1 MNHGYSL
8 FLPKNFPHLLDDI
21 IVNRMPTISNR
32 FAKIKPSAIRQA
44 QIEFSK
50 RDDSVEAINV
60 AVGNVQLPMHPA
72 MQERMFHLDSS
83 ASPFRDGVVGYTET
97 VGTKESNAAVRRIL
111 EASILETSNI
121 YTHITSGGSE
131 AMEFMIMGIGE
142 RGRPLL
148 VIDPIYS
155 NYQSIAQR
163 VGVSLVSLPRELND
177 DGTFTSI
184 HPDLIEELILKHHPC
199 GLLVIPYDNP
209 TGTIMSKEILVA
221 LARLCVKYDMWLVSD
236 EAYREL
242 YYGDTSLVSIW
253 QISEQDTPGISGHRI
268 SIESASKVWNACG
281 IRIGAIVTDNEYFHT
296 QAVAEHTSNL
306 CASAI
311 GQYIFGA
318 IAEESVDDI
327 RSWFAKQKNYYRGL
341 IKNTVKDIQLHIPNS
356 IVTPPES
363 ALYSVVDVRKIVDE
377 HFSALDFCIYCAQTG
392 KVEIDNTW
400 YTLLMAPMSGFYTPG
415 IYSHDPGRTQMRI
428 AYVQEEKLIAKV
440 PLLLEKLLGS
450 YTSHK
455 K

>member
-1 MNHGYSL
+1 
-8 FLPKNFPHLLDDI
+8 
-21 IVNRMPTISNR
+21 MPLISNR
-32 FAKIKPSAIRQA
+32 FANSKPSAIRQA
-44 QIEFSK
+44 QIEFNK

-72 MQERMFHLDSS
+72 MQERMFHLDSPE
-83 ASPFRDGVVGYTET
+83 SPIRDGAVGYTET
-97 VGTKESNAAVRRIL
+97 VGTKEANTAVRRIL
-111 EASILETSNI
+111 EASDLETSNI

-131 AMEFMIMGIGE
+131 AMELVILGIGE
-142 RGRPLL
+142 KERPLL

-163 VGVSLVSLPRELND
+163 VGVSLVSLPRELNN

-184 HPDLIEELILKHHPC
+184 HPDHIEELIKKHHPS

-253 QISEQDTPGISGHRI
+253 QLSEKDVPGISGHRI

-281 IRIGAIVTDNEYFHT
+281 LRIGAIVTDNEYFHT

-311 GQYIFGA
+311 GQYVFGA
-318 IAEESVDDI
+318 IAEESVEDI
-327 RSWFAKQKNYYRGL
+327 RLWFAKQRDYYRDL
-341 IKNTVKDIQLHIPNS
+341 IKNTVKDIQSHIPN
-356 IVTPPES
+356 IIITPPES
-363 ALYSVVDVRKIVDE
+363 ALYSVVDVRNLVDD
-377 HFSALDFCIYCAQTG
+377 HFSALDFCIYCAQKG
-392 KVEIDNTW
+392 KVKIDDTW

-415 IYSHDPGRTQMRI
+415 IYGHDPGRTQMRI
-428 AYVQEEKLIAKV
+428 AYVQGEKLTAKV
-440 PLLLEKLLGS
+440 PVLLAKLLGS
-450 YTSHK
+450 YSSYK

>member
-1 MNHGYSL
+1 M
-8 FLPKNFPHLLDDI
+8 DDI

-72 MQERMFHLDSS
+72 MQERLFHFDSPR
-83 ASPFRDGVVGYTET
+83 SPFCSGVVGYTET
-97 VGTKESNAAVRRIL
+97 VGTKEANAAVRRIL
-111 EASILETSNI
+111 EASNLETSNV

-131 AMEFMIMGIGE
+131 AMELVIMGIGE
-142 RGRPLL
+142 KERPLL

-155 NYQSIAQR
+155 NYQSIAKR
-163 VGVSLVSLPRELND
+163 VGVSLVSLPRELNN
-177 DGTFTSI
+177 DGTFASI
-184 HPDLIEELILKHHPC
+184 NPDLIEELIKKHHPG

-221 LARLCVKYDMWLVSD
+221 LARLCVKYEMWLVSD

-253 QISEQDTPGISGHRI
+253 QISENDVPGLSGHRI

-318 IAEESVDDI
+318 IAEESVEDI
-327 RSWFAKQKNYYRGL
+327 RSWFTKQRDYYRGL
-341 IKNTVKDIQLHIPNS
+341 IKNTVQEMQSHIQHI
-356 IVTPPES
+356 IITPPES
-363 ALYSVVDVRKIVDE
+363 ALYSVVDVRNVVNE
-377 HFSALDFCIYCAQTG
+377 HFSSLEFCIYCAQKG
-392 KVEIDNTW
+392 KVNIDNTW

-415 IYSHDPGRTQMRI
+415 IYAHDPGRTQMRI
-428 AYVQEEKLIAKV
+428 AYVQEERLIAKV

-450 YTSHK
+450 YTSRK

>member
-1 MNHGYSL
+1 
-8 FLPKNFPHLLDDI
+8 
-21 IVNRMPTISNR
+21 MPTISTR
-32 FAKIKPSAIRQA
+32 FANNKPSAIRQA

-50 RDDSVEAINV
+50 RDDTVVAINL

-72 MQERMFHLDSS
+72 MQERMFHLDSP

-97 VGTKESNAAVRRIL
+97 VGTKETNAAVRRIL
-111 EASILETSNI
+111 EASNLETSHL

-131 AMEFMIMGIGE
+131 AMELVIMGIGE
-142 RGRPLL
+142 KERPLL

-163 VGVSLVSLPRELND
+163 VGVSLVSLPRELGD

-184 HPDLIEELILKHHPC
+184 NPDLIEKLIQKHHPC

-209 TGTIMSKEILVA
+209 TGTIISKETLID
-221 LARLCVKYDMWLVSD
+221 LARLCVKHDMWLVSD

-242 YYGDTSLVSIW
+242 YYGDTSMVSIW
-253 QISEQDTPGISGHRI
+253 QISEQEVPGISGRI

-318 IAEESVDDI
+318 LAKESTENI
-327 RSWFAKQKNYYRGL
+327 RLWFIKQRDYYRSL
-341 IKNTVKDIQLHIPNS
+341 IKNTVQEIQSHIPHI

-363 ALYSVVDVRKIVDE
+363 ALYSVIDVRRIVDE
-377 HFSALDFCIYCAQTG
+377 HFSAFDFCMYCAQKG
-392 KVEIDNTW
+392 KVSIENEW
-400 YTLLMAPMSGFYTPG
+400 HTLLMAPMSGFYTPS
-415 IYSHDPGRTQMRI
+415 IYMHDPGRTQMRI
-428 AYVQEEKLIAKV
+428 AYVQGEKLMANV
-440 PLLLEKLLGS
+440 PLLLKKLLDS
-450 YTSHK
+450 YISSK